1 MNERNGYSPPM
12 GVIGRRL
19 IGRAA
24 VVLLMA
30 ALLLPGGDLLWSAEL
45 IEGDRENGGRLFEEK
60 GCIQCHSPPGKPKE
74 IGPPLAELQRR
85 QGLLELAGR
94 LWNHVPAM
102 QQKLVERG
110 KPWPKLTK
118 NEMADL
124 AAFLLAKL
132 GADPPG
138 SEAKGQVLLLKKGC
152 LKCHSFFG
160 EGAGVGP
167 DLTRSLVYD
176 SPLDWAT
183 GVWDHAPKMRAK
195 AEQLGTEYPRFEA
208 DEMVD
213 LVAFLKASADR
224 NKGPR

>member
-1 MNERNGYSPPM
+1 MRD
-12 GVIGRRL
+12 IWGRLFR
-19 IGRAA
+19 RTA
-24 VVLLMA
+24 VDLFMVVF
-30 ALLLPGGDLLWSAEL
+30 LLLGADLLWSAEPL
-45 IEGDRENGGRLFEEK
+45 EGDREKGGRLFEEK
-60 GCIQCHSPPGKPKE
+60 GCIQCHAAAGKPKE
-74 IGPPLAELQRR
+74 LGPPLATLQLR

-102 QQKLVERG
+102 QQKFAERG
-110 KPWPKLTK
+110 KAWPTLGTK
-118 NEMADL
+118 EVADL
-124 AAFLLAKL
+124 AAFLLAKP

-138 SEAKGQVLLLKKGC
+138 SEARGQLLLLKKGC
-152 LKCHSFFG
+152 LKCHTFLG

-167 DLTRSLVYD
+167 DLTRSSVYD

-183 GVWDHAPKMRAK
+183 GVWDHAPKMRAR

-224 NKGPR
+224 NKRPR